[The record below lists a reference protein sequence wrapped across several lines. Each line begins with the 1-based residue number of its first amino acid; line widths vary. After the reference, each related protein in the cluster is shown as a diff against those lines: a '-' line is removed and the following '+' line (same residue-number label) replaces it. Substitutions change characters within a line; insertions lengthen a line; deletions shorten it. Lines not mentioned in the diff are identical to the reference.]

1 MEVLGIDIGG
11 SGVKG
16 AIVDVKTGELLTDRH
31 RIPTP
36 KPATPEAVIKTIEEI
51 VQHFDWHGPM
61 GCGYPGVVKGGK
73 TRTAANVHERWI
85 NFPIEK
91 ELSRLTGQAV
101 RVINDADA
109 AGLAEMCFGAGQ
121 NRDGIVVM
129 ITLGTGIGVAM
140 FTDGHLVPNL
150 ELGHLEMDGEEAE
163 HRAADSARERED
175 LSWKKWAKRVDKYL
189 YTLEKLLWPDL
200 FIIGGGVSKEWDKFS
215 PYLEKVSVEIVPAEM
230 RNQAGIVGAAL
241 AGIYEGN
248 IRTLAVD

>member
-16 AIVDVKTGELLTDRH
+16 AIVDVKTGELLTNRY

-36 KPATPEAVIKTIEEI
+36 HPATPEAVLKTVEEI
-51 VQHFDWHGPM
+51 IEHFEWHGLM
-61 GCGYPGVVKGGK
+61 GVGYPGVVKGGK

-85 NFPIEK
+85 NFPVEM
-91 ELSRLTGQAV
+91 ELERFTGQRV

-109 AGLAEMCFGAGQ
+109 AGLAEMRFGAGRD
-121 NRDGIVVM
+121 RDGVVVM

-150 ELGHLEMDGEEAE
+150 ELGHIELDGEDAE
-163 HRAADSARERED
+163 HHAADSARERED
-175 LSWKKWAKRVDKYL
+175 LSWKKWGKRVDRYL

-200 FIIGGGVSKEWDKFS
+200 FIIGGGVSKDWNKFA
-215 PYLEKVSVEIVPAEM
+215 PYLEKVNVEIVPAEM

-241 AGIYEGN
+241 AGVYEGN
-248 IRTLAVD
+248 IHTIAVE

>member
-16 AIVDVKTGELLTDRH
+16 AIVDVKTGELLTDRY

-36 KPATPEAVIKTIEEI
+36 QPATPEAVLRTIEEI
-51 VQHFDWHGPM
+51 VTHFEWRGAM

-73 TRTAANVHERWI
+73 TRTAANVHERWV

-91 ELSRLTGQAV
+91 ELERLTEQRV

-109 AGLAEMCFGAGQ
+109 AGLAEMRFGAGR
-121 NRDGIVVM
+121 NRDGVVLM

-140 FTDGHLVPNL
+140 FNDGRLVPNL
-150 ELGHLEMDGEEAE
+150 ELGHIEIEGEDAE
-163 HRAADSARERED
+163 TRAADSARERED

-189 YTLEKLLWPDL
+189 STLEKLLWPDL

-215 PYLEKVSVEIVPAEM
+215 PFLERVHVEILPAEM

-241 AGIYEGN
+241 AGIYEGD
-248 IRTLAVD
+248 IRTIAVD

>member
-1 MEVLGIDIGG
+1 MDVLGIDIGG

-16 AIVDVKTGELLTDRH
+16 AIVDVKAGELLTDRY
-31 RIPTP
+31 RVPTP
-36 KPATPEAVIKTIEEI
+36 QPATPEAVLKTIEDI
-51 VQHFDWHGPM
+51 IDHFDWHGLM
-61 GCGYPGVVKGGK
+61 GVGYPGVVKGGK

-85 NFPIEK
+85 NFPVEK
-91 ELSRLTGQAV
+91 ELERFTGQRV

-109 AGLAEMCFGAGQ
+109 AGLAEMRFGAGQ
-121 NRDGIVVM
+121 GREGVVVM

-150 ELGHLEMDGEEAE
+150 ELGHIEIDGEDAE

-200 FIIGGGVSKEWDKFS
+200 FIIGGGVSKEWNKFS
-215 PYLEKVSVEIVPAEM
+215 PYLEKVSVELVPAEM

-241 AGIYEGN
+241 AGVYEGN
-248 IRTLAVD
+248 IHTIVVE